1 MNKLEEFIKICKRY
15 KIALAYLFGSQ
26 KDNTFKLLN
35 NKKVR
40 INDPMAD
47 IDIGIVFIK
56 YEDNIKE
63 RYRLYASIYNDNDME
78 EIFKPYP
85 LDLVF
90 LQGCHSVFQLEALKG
105 LCIYSVSEEFKDSYE
120 MTILRKAADFRY
132 VLDKLYE
139 EALENY

>member
-1 MNKLEEFIKICKRY
+1 
-15 KIALAYLFGSQ
+15 
-26 KDNTFKLLN
+26 
-35 NKKVR
+35 
-40 INDPMAD
+40 MAD
-47 IDIGIVFIK
+47 IDIGIVFMK
-56 YEDNIKE
+56 YEYDITE
-63 RYRLYASIYNDNDME
+63 RYRLYASIYNEME